1 MFTICDSASGI
12 RVGELVLDPLR
23 DTIGCT
29 CSYPYYR
36 FTFIRLA
43 SHVFSSLS
51 HIPTVH
57 LRCNISQPSI
67 VYSLPTWY
75 MVSSFP
81 CAEGFLVFFFF
92 FFRCRSQSFFFG
104 CCLFIYGTLHL
115 VPLCLWIVRWL
126 PYAFRRGGSYFN
138 VGCLLVG
145 PYVPECTG
153 CNIRGERRAR
163 RCKLVTDSQCLDN
176 SSCHIRIGE
185 GIL

>member
-92 FFRCRSQSFFFG
+92 LLSLPEPVILFWMLFVYIWYPTPRSF
-104 CCLFIYGTLHL
+104 
-115 VPLCLWIVRWL
+115 VPLDRALATVR
-126 PYAFRRGGSYFN
+126 F
-138 VGCLLVG
+138 
-145 PYVPECTG
+145 
-153 CNIRGERRAR
+153 
-163 RCKLVTDSQCLDN
+163 
-176 SSCHIRIGE
+176 
-185 GIL
+185 